1 VQQGAS
7 EMWLIRIALR
17 RPITVLVAVIA
28 VGLLSI
34 LAVWRMP
41 IDIFPNLN
49 LPVIYVAQP
58 YGGMSPAQMEGYLVY
73 YYEYHF
79 LYITGIESVES
90 KSIQNVGLL
99 KLTFHPGTN
108 MSQALA
114 QTISYVDRA
123 RSFMPPGTVPPF
135 VMRFDAG
142 SVPVGFLVFSSQ
154 TRGLGEIQDLALNRV
169 RPLFATLPGVSA
181 PPPFG
186 GNQRTIV
193 ITVDPDRLRAYR
205 MSPEEVIKA
214 VSAGNVVMPA
224 GNIRTGD
231 LQPMVPIN
239 SVVTNIQDLSDLPI
253 RVGSGPTV
261 FLHDVGKI
269 SDSSDV
275 LTGYALVNGRRAI
288 YLSVT
293 KRADASTLTVVN
305 EVKSSIPRFRAL
317 VPEDINISYELD
329 QSTYVKNALW
339 SLVREGILGAVL
351 TGIMVLLFLRDLRSS
366 AIVVTTIPFALLAAV
381 VALWGAGQT
390 INTMTLG
397 GLALAVGILVDE
409 ATVAIENI
417 HTHLAQGVPHA
428 TAVLDASREVVI
440 PRLLAMLCVLSVF
453 VPSFFMTGV
462 ARSLFVPLALAVGFA
477 MAASYFL
484 SSSLVPVMATWILRD
499 HGHAASGTS
508 RTDQWRTKL
517 GHLLQKLMNHRKLV
531 LIAYLGVTFAII
543 LLLGPLMGREIFP
556 RVNAGQFQLRF
567 RAPTGTRVGATE
579 VMALRI
585 LDEIHKAA
593 GSDNVAVT
601 LGYVG
606 TQPPAYPINTIF
618 LWTSGPQEAVLRV
631 QLKPNAGIS
640 ITNLEEQLRKKL
652 PDMFPG
658 SRFSFEA
665 GDIVSQTMNF
675 GAPTPVEVAVTG
687 PILQDDRA
695 FAEKLLAE
703 LGKIRSLR
711 DLQFEQ
717 PLDYPAVEVNVNRE
731 LAGQLGVS
739 VEQVGRS
746 LVAAT
751 SSSRFVTPNYWAD
764 PRSGIAYQVQV
775 ELPQPQV
782 ASIQDVANVP
792 ITQSGALHPLVG
804 DVAQV
809 RNGTMVG
816 EYDRLNGQRMIT
828 ISANVVGEDL
838 GRAAKQVDKAIK
850 QVGTPPRGVT
860 VRVRGQ
866 IAPMRDTLT
875 NLSIGLG
882 LAILVI
888 FLLLSAN
895 FQSMRL
901 SLVVLSTIPA
911 VISGVIIMLL
921 ITGTTLNIQSFMG
934 AIMAIGVAVANAI
947 LLVTFAEQTRR
958 GGSNAIEAAVHGA
971 QTRMRPILMTSM
983 AMIVGM
989 IPMAVALGAG
999 AEQTAPLGRAVIGG
1013 LLAATITSL
1022 LILPSI
1028 FSLVQQRAGTDSPS
1042 LDPEDPESRYAASHN
1057 SGANPSG
1064 GER

>member
-1 VQQGAS
+1 
-7 EMWLIRIALR
+7 MWLIRLALR
-17 RPITVLVAVIA
+17 RPFTVLVAVIS

-34 LAVWRMP
+34 LALWRMP
-41 IDIFPNLN
+41 VDIFPNLN

-99 KLTFHPGTN
+99 KLTFHPGTD

-123 RSFMPPGTVPPF
+123 RAFMPPGTVPPF

-193 ITVDPDRLRAYR
+193 ITVDPDRLRAYH
-205 MSPEEVIKA
+205 MSPEEVVKA
-214 VSAGNVVMPA
+214 VSAGNIVMPA

-261 FLHDVGKI
+261 FLHDLGKI

-293 KRADASTLTVVN
+293 KRADASTVAVVN
-305 EVKSSIPRFRAL
+305 EVKSSIPRFRSL
-317 VPEDINISYELD
+317 VPNDINISYELD
-329 QSTYVKNALW
+329 QSTYVKNALS

-366 AIVVTTIPFALLAAV
+366 AIVVTTIPFALLTAV

-417 HTHLAQGVPHA
+417 HTHLAPGVPHA
-428 TAVLDASREVVI
+428 KAVLDASREVVI

-462 ARSLFVPLALAVGFA
+462 AKSLFVPLSLSVGFA

-484 SSSLVPVMATWILRD
+484 SSSLVPVLSTWILREP
-499 HGHAASGTS
+499 AQAENERNS
-508 RTDQWRTKL
+508 RMGKWRDQL
-517 GHLLQKLMNHRKLV
+517 GGVLAKLMDHRKLV
-531 LIAYLGVTFAII
+531 LALYLGVTFAVI

-579 VMALRI
+579 TMALRI
-585 LDEIHKAA
+585 LDEIRKTA
-593 GSDNVAVT
+593 GADKVAVT

-631 QLKPNAGIS
+631 ALKPDAGIS
-640 ITNLEEQLRKKL
+640 ITNLEEQLRQKL
-652 PDMFPG
+652 PGIFPG
-658 SRFSFEA
+658 SHFSFEA

-675 GAPTPVEVAVTG
+675 GAPTPVEIAVNG
-687 PILQDDRA
+687 PVLQDDRT
-695 FAEKLLAE
+695 FAEKILAE
-703 LGKIRSLR
+703 LGKIRALR

-717 PLDYPAVEVNVNRE
+717 PLDYPSVEVDVNRE

-775 ELPQPQV
+775 ELPQPQI
-782 ASIQDVANVP
+782 ASLQDVANVP
-792 ITQSGALHPLVG
+792 ITRSDGPHPLVG

-816 EYDRLNGQRMIT
+816 EYDRLNGQRMVT

-838 GRAAKQVDKAIK
+838 GRVAAQVDKAVAR
-850 QVGTPPRGVT
+850 VGPPPRGGT

-901 SLVVLSTIPA
+901 SLVVLSTVPA
-911 VISGVIIMLL
+911 VIAGVIIMLL

-958 GGSNAIEAAVHGA
+958 GGVRAAEAAVRGA
-971 QTRMRPILMTSM
+971 QSRMRPILMTSM

-989 IPMAVALGAG
+989 IPMAVAFGAG

-1013 LLAATITSL
+1013 LLAATFTSL
-1022 LILPSI
+1022 LILPST
-1028 FSLVQQRAGTDSPS
+1028 FSLVQGRAGTHSPS
-1042 LDPEDPESRYAASHN
+1042 LDPEDPESRYAE
-1057 SGANPSG
+1057 NPGDSSRG

>member
-1 VQQGAS
+1 
-7 EMWLIRIALR
+7 MWLIRIALR
-17 RPITVLVAVIA
+17 RPLTIVVAVIS
-28 VGLLSI
+28 VGLLSV
-34 LAVWRMP
+34 LALLRMP

-99 KLTFHPGTN
+99 KLTFHPGTD

-123 RSFMPPGTVPPF
+123 RAFMPAGTVPPF

-186 GNQRTIV
+186 GNARTIV
-193 ITVDPDRLRAYR
+193 VTVDPDRLRAYH
-205 MSPEEVIKA
+205 MSPEEVVRA
-214 VSAGNVVMPA
+214 VSAGNIIMPA

-239 SVVTNIQDLSDLPI
+239 SVVSNIQELRDLPI

-261 FLHDVGKI
+261 FLHDIGSI
-269 SDSSDV
+269 ADSSDV
-275 LTGYALVNGRRAI
+275 LAGYALVNGRRAV

-293 KRADASTLTVVN
+293 KRADASTVAVVN
-305 EVKSSIPRFRAL
+305 AVKNSIPRFRSL
-317 VPEDINISYELD
+317 IPDDIELTYEFD
-329 QSTYVKNALW
+329 QSTYVKNALS
-339 SLVREGILGAVL
+339 SLVREGVLGALL
-351 TGIMVLLFLRDLRSS
+351 TGLMVFLFLRDLRSS
-366 AIVVTTIPFALLAAV
+366 AIVVTTIPFALLTAV

-417 HTHLAQGVPHA
+417 HTHLGQRVPHA
-428 TAVLDASREVVI
+428 RAVLDASREVVI
-440 PRLLAMLCVLSVF
+440 PRLFAMLCVLSVF
-453 VPSFFMTGV
+453 VPSFFMTGI
-462 ARSLFVPLALAVGFA
+462 ARSLFVPLSLSVGFA

-484 SSSLVPVMATWILRD
+484 SSSLVPVMSTWILREPA
-499 HGHAASGTS
+499 HPEGEGKS
-508 RTDQWRTKL
+508 RMADWRDRL
-517 GHLLQKLMNHRKLV
+517 GRVLEKLMGHRKTV
-531 LIAYLGVTFAII
+531 LAVYLGITFAVI

-556 RVNAGQFQLRF
+556 RVNVGQLQLRF
-567 RAPTGTRVGATE
+567 RAPIGTRVGATE
-579 VMALRI
+579 IMAIRV
-585 LDEIHKAA
+585 LDQIHQVA
-593 GSDNVAVT
+593 GANNVAVT

-631 QLKPNAGIS
+631 ALNPDASIS
-640 ITNLEEQLRKKL
+640 VAHLEQQLRQKL
-652 PDMFPG
+652 TAMFPG
-658 SRFSFEA
+658 SEFSFEA

-675 GAPTPVEVAVTG
+675 GAPTPVEVAVNG
-687 PILQDDRA
+687 PNLQDDRA
-695 FAEKLLAE
+695 FAEKLRAE
-703 LGKIRSLR
+703 LGKISALR

-717 PLDYPAVEVNVNRE
+717 PLDYPSVEVNVNRE

-764 PRSGIAYQVQV
+764 PRSGIGYQVQV

-782 ASIQDVANVP
+782 ASVQDIANIP
-792 ITQSGALHPLVG
+792 ITRSDALHPLVG

-809 RNGTMVG
+809 RNSTMIG

-838 GRAAKQVDKAIK
+838 GRVANRVNKAIER
-850 QVGTPPRGVT
+850 VGTPPRGVT
-860 VRVRGQ
+860 VRIRGQ
-866 IAPMRDTLT
+866 IAPMQETLT
-875 NLSIGLG
+875 NLAIGLG

-947 LLVTFAEQTRR
+947 LLVTFAEQSRR
-958 GGSNAIEAAVHGA
+958 GGVPAIDAAIHGA
-971 QTRMRPILMTSM
+971 QSRMRPILMTSL

-989 IPMAVALGAG
+989 IPMAIAFGTG

-1013 LLAATITSL
+1013 LLAATVTSL
-1022 LILPSI
+1022 LILPSV
-1028 FSLVQQRAGTDSPS
+1028 FSLVQQRAGTRSPS
-1042 LDPEDPESRYAASHN
+1042 LDPEDPDSHYATGAK
-1057 SGANPSG
+1057 SGETAGG
-1064 GER
+1064 GEQ

>member
-1 VQQGAS
+1 
-7 EMWLIRIALR
+7 MWLIRLALR
-17 RPITVLVAVIA
+17 RPLTVVVAVIS

-34 LAVWRMP
+34 LALSRMP
-41 IDIFPNLN
+41 VDIFPNLN

-99 KLTFHPGTN
+99 KLTFHPGTD

-114 QTISYVDRA
+114 QAISYVDRA
-123 RSFMPPGTVPPF
+123 RAFMPAGTVPPF

-193 ITVDPDRLRAYR
+193 ITVDPDRLRAYH
-205 MSPEEVIKA
+205 MSPEEVVKA
-214 VSAGNVVMPA
+214 VSAGNIIMPA

-253 RVGSGPTV
+253 RMGSGPTV
-261 FLHDVGKI
+261 FLHDLGKI
-269 SDSSDV
+269 SDASDV

-293 KRADASTLTVVN
+293 KRADASTVAVVN
-305 EVKSSIPRFRAL
+305 EVKRSIPRFRAL
-317 VPEDINISYELD
+317 VPDDINISYELD
-329 QSTYVKNALW
+329 QSAYVKNALS
-339 SLVREGILGAVL
+339 SLMREGIVGAVL
-351 TGIMVLLFLRDLRSS
+351 TGLMVLLFLRDLRSS
-366 AIVVTTIPFALLAAV
+366 AIVVTTIPFALLTAV

-417 HTHLAQGVPHA
+417 HTHLGQGVPHA
-428 TAVLDASREVVI
+428 RAVLDASREVVI

-462 ARSLFVPLALAVGFA
+462 AKSLFVPLSLSVGFA

-484 SSSLVPVMATWILRD
+484 SSSLVPVMSTWIVREPAHREED
-499 HGHAASGTS
+499 GRS
-508 RTDQWRTKL
+508 RMSQWREKL
-517 GHLLQKLMNHRKLV
+517 GRILDKLMGHRKVV
-531 LIAYLGVTFAII
+531 LAVYLGIAAVI

-556 RVNAGQFQLRF
+556 RVNAEQFQLRF

-579 VMALRI
+579 LMALRV
-585 LDEIHKAA
+585 LDEINNLA
-593 GSDNVAVT
+593 GPDKVAVT

-631 QLKPNAGIS
+631 ALKPDSGIS
-640 ITNLEEQLRKKL
+640 IANFEEQLRQKL
-652 PDMFPG
+652 PSIFPG
-658 SRFSFEA
+658 SEFSFEA

-675 GAPTPVEVAVTG
+675 GAPTPVEVAVSG
-687 PILQDDRA
+687 PTLQDDRA
-695 FAEKLLAE
+695 YAEKILAGLE
-703 LGKIRSLR
+703 KIRPLR

-717 PLDYPAVEVNVNRE
+717 PLDYPSVEVTVNRE

-792 ITQSGALHPLVG
+792 ITRSDAVHPLVG

-809 RNGTMVG
+809 RNATMVG

-828 ISANVVGEDL
+828 ISANIVGEDL
-838 GRAAKQVDKAIK
+838 GRVAKRIDKAIE

-866 IAPMRDTLT
+866 IAPMRETLT
-875 NLSIGLG
+875 NLVIGLG
-882 LAILVI
+882 IAILVI

-901 SLVVLSTIPA
+901 SLVVLSTVPA

-947 LLVTFAEQTRR
+947 LLVTFAEQSRR
-958 GGSNAIEAAVHGA
+958 AGTGAIEAAIHGA
-971 QTRMRPILMTSM
+971 QSRMRPILMTSM

-989 IPMAVALGAG
+989 IPMAVALGTG

-1013 LLAATITSL
+1013 LLAATVTSL

-1028 FSLVQQRAGTDSPS
+1028 FSLVQERAGTHSPS
-1042 LDPEDPESRYAASHN
+1042 LDPEDPESRY
-1057 SGANPSG
+1057 SGSSNPGEGSRG

>member
-1 VQQGAS
+1 
-7 EMWLIRIALR
+7 MWLIRVSLR
-17 RPITVLVAVIA
+17 RPLTVLVAVIA
-28 VGLLSI
+28 VGLLSV
-34 LAVWRMP
+34 LALMRMP
-41 IDIFPNLN
+41 VDIFPNLN

-99 KLTFHPGTN
+99 KLTFHPGTD

-123 RSFMPPGTVPPF
+123 RAFMPPGTVPPF

-193 ITVDPDRLRAYR
+193 ISVDPERLRAYH
-205 MSPEEVIKA
+205 MSPEEVVKA
-214 VSAGNVVMPA
+214 VSSGNIVIPA
-224 GNIRTGD
+224 GNIRVGD
-231 LQPMVPIN
+231 LQPMVPMN
-239 SVVTNIQDLSDLPI
+239 SVVANIQDLSDLPI

-261 FLHDVGKI
+261 FLRDLGKI
-269 SDSSDV
+269 SDSSDI
-275 LTGYALVNGRRAI
+275 LTGYALFNGRRAV

-293 KRADASTLTVVN
+293 KRADASTVAVVN
-305 EVKSSIPRFRAL
+305 EVKNSIARFRTL
-317 VPEDINISYELD
+317 IPDDIKISYELD
-329 QSTYVKNALW
+329 QSIYVKNALW
-339 SLVREGILGAVL
+339 SLVREGIIGALL
-351 TGIMVLLFLRDLRSS
+351 TGLMVLLFLRDLRSS
-366 AIVVTTIPFALLAAV
+366 AIVVTTIPFALLTAV

-417 HTHLAQGVPHA
+417 HTHLGQGVPHA
-428 TAVLDASREVVI
+428 KAVLDASREVVI

-453 VPSFFMTGV
+453 VPSFFMTGI
-462 ARSLFVPLALAVGFA
+462 ARSLFVPLSLSVGFA

-484 SSSLVPVMATWILRD
+484 SSSLLPVMSTWILREPV
-499 HGHAASGTS
+499 HQESGS
-508 RTDQWRTKL
+508 RSGMAKWRDRL
-517 GHLLQKLMNHRKLV
+517 GRVLGKLMRRRKTSL
-531 LIAYLGVTFAII
+531 LLYLAITFAII
-543 LLLGPLMGREIFP
+543 LLLGPFMGREIFP
-556 RVNAGQFQLRF
+556 SVSAGQFQLRF

-579 VMALRI
+579 MMAI
-585 LDEIHKAA
+585 HVLDEINKIA
-593 GSDNVAVT
+593 GPDNVAVT

-631 QLKPNAGIS
+631 ALKPDASIS
-640 ITNLEEQLRKKL
+640 VGSLEDRLREQLPRI
-652 PDMFPG
+652 FVG
-658 SRFSFEA
+658 SAFSFEA

-675 GAPTPVEVAVTG
+675 GAPTPVEVAING
-687 PILQDDRA
+687 PSLQDDRTY
-695 FAEKLLAE
+695 AEKLRAQ
-703 LGKIRSLR
+703 LGTIPSLR

-739 VEQVGRS
+739 VEQIGRS
-746 LVAAT
+746 VVAAT

-764 PRSGIAYQVQV
+764 PKSGIAYQVQV

-782 ASIQDVANVP
+782 ASIQDIANIP
-792 ITQSGALHPLVG
+792 LTRSDALHPLVG
-804 DVAQV
+804 DVAQI

-828 ISANVVGEDL
+828 ISANIVGEDL
-838 GRAAKQVDKAIK
+838 GRAESRVKKAIEK
-850 QVGTPPRGVT
+850 VGIPPRGVT

-866 IAPMRDTLT
+866 IAPMRETLI

-888 FLLLSAN
+888 FLLLSAT
-895 FQSMRL
+895 FQSIRL

-911 VISGVIIMLL
+911 VISGVVIMLL

-947 LLVTFAEQTRR
+947 LLVTFAEQSRR
-958 GGSNAIEAAVHGA
+958 AGTQPIDAAIHGA
-971 QTRMRPILMTSM
+971 QSRMRPIFMTSM
-983 AMIVGM
+983 AMIAGM
-989 IPMAVALGAG
+989 IPMAVALGTG
-999 AEQTAPLGRAVIGG
+999 AEQAAPLGRAVIGG
-1013 LLAATITSL
+1013 LLAATFASL

-1028 FSLVQQRAGTDSPS
+1028 FSLVQEQAGTHSPS
-1042 LDPEDPESRYAASHN
+1042 LDPEDPQSRYAAGSR
-1057 SGANPSG
+1057 SDDIRSG